1 MRRRQF
7 AALGIAGAALVGT
20 GSPAQQPPHLPRV
33 GWLWQGRSTG
43 NPHELTGFRQGLKDF
58 GYVEGQNV
66 VVDYRFAEGRSE
78 RIVDLINELM
88 RLRPDV
94 LAVVGS
100 VVMRAIRDMTGN
112 TPVVL
117 LSSDPVGAGFVASLA
132 RPGGHITG
140 VSMMQGIGGLT
151 GKRIELLKDALPKAV
166 RIGMIFNPDF
176 PVAVASVAQAQE
188 VAGRRGLIV
197 LQGPVR
203 QFNEIDAAI
212 RTLWQDNVHAVNVE
226 PVFPIVGAQPE
237 IGELLLRYRI
247 PAVSELRL
255 LVESGGLISY
265 GPNIFD
271 ASRRMVYFVDRIL
284 KGANPADLPVEQA
297 SKLELVINMKTARLL
312 DVELPPILLAR
323 ADEVIE

>member
-7 AALGIAGAALVGT
+7 AGLGVAVTLVGT
-20 GSPAQQPPHLPRV
+20 GSRAQQLTNLPRI
-33 GWLWQGRSTG
+33 GWLWQGKPTG
-43 NPHELTGFRQGLKDF
+43 NPHEVTGFRQGLKDF

-66 VVDYRFAEGRSE
+66 IVDYRFAEGRSE
-78 RIVDLINELM
+78 RIADLINELL
-88 RLRPDV
+88 RLQPDV

-140 VSMMQGIGGLT
+140 VSMMQGSGGLT
-151 GKRIELLKDALPKAV
+151 GKRIELLKDALPNAV

-188 VAGRRGLIV
+188 LAGRRGLTV
-197 LQGPVR
+197 LQAPVR
-203 QFNEIDAAI
+203 QFNELDAAV
-212 RTLWQDNVHAVNVE
+212 RKLAQDSVHAVHVE
-226 PVFPIVGAQPE
+226 PVFPIVGSQPE
-237 IGELLLRYRI
+237 TGELLLRYRI

-255 LVESGGLISY
+255 LIESGGLISY

-271 ASRRMVYFVDRIL
+271 ASRRIAYFVDRIL

-297 SKLELVINMKTARLL
+297 SKLELVINMRTARLL
-312 DVELPPILLAR
+312 DIEVPPILLAR

>member
-7 AALGIAGAALVGT
+7 AGLGVAVTLVGT
-20 GSPAQQPPHLPRV
+20 GSRAQQSTNLPRI
-33 GWLWQGRSTG
+33 GWLWQGKPTG
-43 NPHELTGFRQGLKDF
+43 NPHEVTGFRQGLKDF

-66 VVDYRFAEGRSE
+66 IVDYRFAEGRSE
-78 RIVDLINELM
+78 RIADLINELL
-88 RLRPDV
+88 RLQPDV

-140 VSMMQGIGGLT
+140 VSMMQGSGGLT
-151 GKRIELLKDALPKAV
+151 GKRIELLKDALPNAV

-197 LQGPVR
+197 LQAPVR

-212 RTLWQDNVHAVNVE
+212 RKLAQDSVHAVHVE
-226 PVFPIVGAQPE
+226 PVFPIVGSQPE
-237 IGELLLRYRI
+237 TGELLLRYRI
-247 PAVSELRL
+247 AAVSELRL
-255 LVESGGLISY
+255 LIESGGLISY

-271 ASRRMVYFVDRIL
+271 ASRRMAYFVDRIL
-284 KGANPADLPVEQA
+284 KRANPADLPVEQA
-297 SKLELVINMKTARLL
+297 SKLELMINLRTARLL